1 MTDSN
6 NTPPT
11 PPAPE
16 DPSSGLSANP
26 DPAPEVNPHS
36 SDPSVGSQGQ
46 VAPAPAPSSPDAGT
60 GAAKGGRSGCMTT
73 MIGLFVVL
81 AAILGLVTQL

>member
-11 PPAPE
+11 PPTPE

-26 DPAPEVNPHS
+26 NPAPEINPHS
-36 SDPSVGSQGQ
+36 SDPSIGSRGQ
-46 VAPAPAPSSPDAGT
+46 VAPAPTPPGAGT
-60 GAAKGGRSGCMTT
+60 GATKSGRGGCMTT
-73 MIGLFVVL
+73 MVGLFVVL
-81 AAILGLVTQL
+81 AAIVALIAQF

>member
-1 MTDSN
+1 MTDPN
-6 NTPPT
+6 NAPPTPPT
-11 PPAPE
+11 PE
-16 DPSSGLSANP
+16 EPSSGLSEAPNP
-26 DPAPEVNPHS
+26 SPEANPHS

-46 VAPAPAPSSPDAGT
+46 VAPAPAPSVP
-60 GAAKGGRSGCMTT
+60 GAASSKSGRGGCMTT